1 MNFQD
6 LIASNISE
14 EVEYAEEARFSFIKG
29 AYMEDSHPQG
39 IHFVFPFLVVCMFEV
54 SYILPWCHNLSI

>member
-1 MNFQD
+1 MHRGRQWTGEYVVNFQD

-39 IHFVFPFLVVCMFEV
+39 IHFVF
-54 SYILPWCHNLSI
+54 SLSSCLHV